1 MLALVDVVAL
11 QRLRLHKAVL
21 GDLLLESLKG
31 LDGRLFVGR
40 LLQELLAD
48 LVRVLEVLLSPRCEA
63 VCRLRASQGTSG

>member
-63 VCRLRASQGTSG
+63 VCRLRASQSTGG

>member
-1 MLALVDVVAL
+1 MAL
-11 QRLRLHKAVL
+11 QRLRLHQAVL
-21 GDLLLESLKG
+21 GGVFLLSGLLLESLKG

-63 VCRLRASQGTSG
+63 VCRLRASQSTGG